1 MKRNLLKVAAFLFAA
16 VVSVSAMAQ
25 TVTLQEPVQEPADTY
40 KRKGDYQLV
49 NQWIRST
56 TAGNY
61 TKNDLGGSG
70 LVRGMVA
77 KDGKMYFCYRNTSGG
92 AHSIIVVDGV
102 TGAYEKTIILSENAF
117 TKVENEGTDSANT
130 VSAVLLPNNDIKL
143 DSEGNFL
150 VGPIVTSANQPMMIY
165 KVDIET
171 GECTELINEVIAENP
186 EYAELNIRLDAFG
199 VWGDV
204 EDYAVVMA
212 MNDKAM
218 NCFRWF
224 IEDGVAGA
232 AELVTLDPLFEGD
245 ASVNPGSAPQ
255 IMPISED
262 LFYVDGNATFPTLYQ
277 YADGKGTRIECFY
290 DAEGN
295 ALPILNTMNQGH
307 NGITDFALLNADGEI
322 ENFMC
327 CAATNTIKAPNSSF
341 AIIKYADES
350 LSFQTAEL
358 IYQFPSEGFGGTSN
372 GYRTAPVSVEV
383 IDNVAHLY
391 CYVGENGF
399 GHYVFSCD
407 GENISPTNQVNI
419 EYNKSHGYVS
429 GAGEYISGSEAIL
442 TATPKEGYHFVRW
455 SDGNTNA
462 TRTITVTE
470 NITLTAEFAINTY
483 NVIFSAENGLVEGS
497 GIYEYG
503 TAMTLTAIPNEGYH
517 FVSWS
522 DGNTNATRTITITSD
537 ISLSAEFEINVYDVT
552 LTAENGTVIGS
563 AKYAHGANATIM
575 VIPNEGY
582 KFDRWSDGN
591 TDNPRTIVV
600 TQNVILH
607 AVCLNVIYNV
617 TLTAENG
624 TFIGAGEYGHGTE
637 ATITAVPNEGYH
649 FVRWSDGNINATR
662 TITVTSHISLSA
674 EFEINVYDVTLIAEN
689 GSVVGAGKYS
699 HGSEITIIAT
709 PDEGY
714 HFVRWSDG
722 NTSATRTI
730 IVTSNITLSA
740 EFKINIYDVI
750 LTAENGTVFGAGKY
764 SHNSSI
770 TFAVVAHEGYK
781 FTNWSDG
788 NTENPRTM
796 IVTENVNFE
805 AILDIDLPNVEKYN
819 NFMVESANEEEGIVT
834 IFISAEGITGFQ
846 FSHWS
851 DGNTENPRIVTLDE
865 DIELYAYFMPLI
877 SVDNETSKIKSA
889 NVYTNDGNLYVE
901 GVNTNYYV
909 LDVAG
914 RLIYSGRKSILPLP
928 SGVYMIVVGD
938 EVEKIVL

>member
-25 TVTLQEPVQEPADTY
+25 TVVLQEPIRESADTY
-40 KRKGDYQLV
+40 EKKGDYQLV

-70 LVRGMVA
+70 LVRGIVA
-77 KDGKMYFCYRNTSGG
+77 KDSKMYFCYRGG
-92 AHSIIVVDGV
+92 VGTHAIIVVDGV
-102 TGAYEKTIILSENAF
+102 SGEYEKTILLSANAF
-117 TKVENEGTDSANT
+117 TKVENAGTDSATT
-130 VSAVLLPNNDIKL
+130 VSAVTLANNDIKL

-150 VGPIVTSANQPMMIY
+150 VGPCITSGAQPMQVY

-171 GECTELINEVIAENP
+171 GECTELINEVIVNNP
-186 EYAELNIRLDAFG
+186 EYAELNIRFDAFG

-212 MNDKAM
+212 MNANAM
-218 NCFRWF
+218 NAFRWV

-245 ASVNPGSAPQ
+245 ASVNPGSTPQ
-255 IMPISED
+255 IMPISDD
-262 LFYVDGNATFPTLYQ
+262 LFYVDGWSTYPTLYQ
-277 YADGKGTRIECFY
+277 YADGKGTRIDCFY

-295 ALPILNTMNQGH
+295 ALPILSTMNQGH
-307 NGITDFALLNADGEI
+307 NGIADFALTNAEGET
-322 ENFMC
+322 EYFMC

-358 IYQFPSEGFGGTSN
+358 IYQFPSNGFGGTSN
-372 GYRTAPVSVEV
+372 PYRTAPVSVEV

-391 CYVGENGF
+391 CYAGENGF
-399 GHYVFSCD
+399 GHYTFSCD

-517 FVSWS
+517 FVRWS

-877 SVDNETSKIKSA
+877 SVDNETSKITSA

>member
-25 TVTLQEPVQEPADTY
+25 TVTLQEPVKEPADTY
-40 KRKGDYQLV
+40 ERKGDYQLV
-49 NQWIRST
+49 NQWIIASR
-56 TAGNY
+56 AGNY
-61 TKNDLGGSG
+61 VKTDLGGSNQ
-70 LVRGMVA
+70 VRGMVA
-77 KDGKMYFCYRNTSGG
+77 KDRKMYFCFRNTEGG
-92 AHSIIVVDGV
+92 SHSIIVVDGV
-102 TGAYEKTIILSENAF
+102 TGKYEKTIPLSGNIF
-117 TKVENEGTDSANT
+117 TRVEVDSTGAESI
-130 VSAVLLPNNDIKL
+130 VSACTLPNNDIKL
-143 DSEGNFL
+143 DDEGNFL
-150 VGPIVTSANQPMMIY
+150 VGSCSQGGAHHFQVY

-171 GECTELINEVIAENP
+171 GECTALIDEAILENP
-186 EYAELNIRLDAFG
+186 EYAELSIRFDAFG

-212 MNDKAM
+212 MNANAM
-218 NCFRWF
+218 NAFRWV

-232 AELVTLDPLFEGD
+232 AELVTLDPLYEGGTE
-245 ASVNPGSAPQ
+245 VNPGSAPQ

-277 YADGKGTRIECFY
+277 YADGKGTRIDCFY
-290 DAEGN
+290 DAEGT
-295 ALPILNTMNQGH
+295 ALPILGTMNQGH
-307 NGITDFALLNADGEI
+307 NGITDFQLVNAAGET
-322 ENFMC
+322 EYFMC
-327 CAATNTIKAPNSSF
+327 CAATNTAKAPESSF
-341 AIIKYADES
+341 AIIKYADDA

-358 IYQFPSEGFGGTSN
+358 IYQFPSNGFGGTSN
-372 GYRTAPVSVEV
+372 SYRTAPVSVEV

-470 NITLTAEFAINTY
+470 NITLT
-483 NVIFSAENGLVEGS
+483 
-497 GIYEYG
+497 
-503 TAMTLTAIPNEGYH
+503 
-517 FVSWS
+517 
-522 DGNTNATRTITITSD
+522 
-537 ISLSAEFEINVYDVT
+537 AEFEINVYDVT

-699 HGSEITIIAT
+699 HGSEITITAT

-714 HFVRWSDG
+714 HFVHWSDG

-796 IVTENVNFE
+796 IVTENINLE

-819 NFMVESANEEEGIVT
+819 NFIVESANEEEGIVT

-877 SVDNETSKIKSA
+877 SVDNETSKITSA